1 MLITDK
7 SYCRPEPF
15 QITFDKSTGKL
26 AVEKEHEIMTEYI
39 FDENYNIL
47 KTTKLGESRFE
58 ELLPTLKKLV
68 KNALVLEKE
77 FGRPQDIEGGIKAGQ
92 LYFWQARNIVRK
104 AIKH

>member
-1 MLITDK
+1 MRRK
-7 SYCRPEPF
+7 NSW
-15 QITFDKSTGKL
+15 FDNFVGFHPT
-26 AVEKEHEIMTEYI
+26 Y
-39 FDENYNIL
+39 
-47 KTTKLGESRFE
+47 KLGESRFE

>member
-1 MLITDK
+1 
-7 SYCRPEPF
+7 
-15 QITFDKSTGKL
+15 
-26 AVEKEHEIMTEYI
+26 MTEYI

-47 KTTKLGESRFE
+47 KITKLGESRFE

-92 LYFWQARNIVRK
+92 LYFWQARNIVK
-104 AIKH
+104 KTIKH